1 MGTQHLA
8 PLSRFALRVIMCRP
22 VYIAM
27 AEWEEENEPADKQ
40 YVPARTAPTV
50 DLSQYEEDD
59 LSIFRIL
66 AGEPPD
72 RG

>member
-1 MGTQHLA
+1 
-8 PLSRFALRVIMCRP
+8 
-22 VYIAM
+22 M
-27 AEWEEENEPADKQ
+27 AEWEEEDEPA
-40 YVPARTAPTV
+40 
-50 DLSQYEEDD
+50 DLSQYEDDD

>member
-1 MGTQHLA
+1 
-8 PLSRFALRVIMCRP
+8 
-22 VYIAM
+22 M

-72 RG
+72 RDEAADDQGARLKQNCVDRRLS

>member
-1 MGTQHLA
+1 
-8 PLSRFALRVIMCRP
+8 
-22 VYIAM
+22 M
-27 AEWEEENEPADKQ
+27 ARWEEENEPADKQ
-40 YVPARTAPTV
+40 YVPARTAQTV